1 MEGELKNR
9 RGSFNNS
16 LYSEFSL
23 NRVVNGCTTAR
34 DSNDL
39 FNFNKN
45 NLFNLNTGAMKFNVA
60 APPNGG
66 STNILL
72 PSDQLINNQT
82 TIQVNENQQDVVNQ
96 SSGVSIVNCYRAVPV
111 QIVTS
116 VDIVNCEDPSDQI
129 VSSDLINSTNIVDKN
144 MLDNRTYISTEAQ
157 TDDLQTATPIIL
169 SNVIQSPTEA
179 LISREQ
185 RRRERRERRQART
198 RSQHIHPAIP
208 IIRPIG
214 FEILPDILNS
224 HLPPPYSTLPSTNSP
239 PNPPPIPP
247 LPPMIPTAIISSV
260 PLGPVQDDIRYAFP
274 LPVIRR

>member
-1 MEGELKNR
+1 MEGEFKNR
-9 RGSFNNS
+9 SGSSNSS

-23 NRVVNGCTTAR
+23 NRVVNGDTTAR

-39 FNFNKN
+39 FNFEKN
-45 NLFNLNTGAMKFNVA
+45 NCFNLNTGAMRFNVV

-66 STNILL
+66 CTNILV
-72 PSDQLINNQT
+72 PSDQLLNNQT
-82 TIQVNENQQDVVNQ
+82 TIQVNETQQDVVNQ

-116 VDIVNCEDPSDQI
+116 VDIVNCEDPCDQLI
-129 VSSDLINSTNIVDKN
+129 SSDLINSTNIEDKN
-144 MLDNRTYISTEAQ
+144 MLDNRTYISTEVQ
-157 TDDLQTATPIIL
+157 TDDLQTSSVPSII
-169 SNVIQSPTEA
+169 VTQSPTEA

-239 PNPPPIPP
+239 NPQPIPP
-247 LPPMIPTAIISSV
+247 LPPMIPTAIISSI
-260 PLGPVQDDIRYAFP
+260 PLGSAQDDIRYAFP

>member
-23 NRVVNGCTTAR
+23 NRVVNGCTTTAR

-39 FNFNKN
+39 FN
-45 NLFNLNTGAMKFNVA
+45 FNLNTGAMKFNVA

-116 VDIVNCEDPSDQI
+116 VDVNCEDPSDQI

-157 TDDLQTATPIIL
+157 TDDLQTTATPIIL

>member
-1 MEGELKNR
+1 MKNR
-9 RGSFNNS
+9 RGSSNCS

-23 NRVVNGCTTAR
+23 NRVVNGVTTAR

-39 FNFNKN
+39 YKN
-45 NLFNLNTGAMKFNVA
+45 NCFNLNTGAMRFNVD

-72 PSDQLINNQT
+72 SNDQSTT

-116 VDIVNCEDPSDQI
+116 VDIVNCEDPSDQL
-129 VSSDLINSTNIVDKN
+129 VSSDLLNSTNIEDKN
-144 MLDNRTYISTEAQ
+144 MLDNRTFISTEAQ
-157 TDDLQTATPIIL
+157 TDDLQTAIPL
-169 SNVIQSPTEA
+169 SQVTQSPTEA

-208 IIRPIG
+208 IRPIG
-214 FEILPDILNS
+214 IEILPDILNS

-239 PNPPPIPP
+239 PNPPPPIPP

-260 PLGPVQDDIRYAFP
+260 PLGPAQDDIRYAFS